1 RMRPP
6 QPRRPHSRR
15 HQVVAAE
22 MTVEVAAVAAVEMT
36 VEVAAVA
43 AVEMTVAATM
53 SPHPQRPCRGRR
65 VHLLRPRPCP
75 QRYPS
80 PHQLQQHSDDW

>member
-1 RMRPP
+1 
-6 QPRRPHSRR
+6 
-15 HQVVAAE
+15 VDVAVMAVAVAE
-22 MTVEVAAVAAVEMT
+22 MTVAAVEMT
-36 VEVAAVA
+36 VEVVEMAVVVAVA
-43 AVEMTVAATM
+43 EMTVAATM

>member
-1 RMRPP
+1 
-6 QPRRPHSRR
+6 RRPHLCR
-15 HQVVAAE
+15 HQVVDVVE
-22 MTVEVAAVAAVEMT
+22 MAVAVVEMT
-36 VEVAAVA
+36 VEVVVMAVA
-43 AVEMTVAATM
+43 VVEMTVAATM